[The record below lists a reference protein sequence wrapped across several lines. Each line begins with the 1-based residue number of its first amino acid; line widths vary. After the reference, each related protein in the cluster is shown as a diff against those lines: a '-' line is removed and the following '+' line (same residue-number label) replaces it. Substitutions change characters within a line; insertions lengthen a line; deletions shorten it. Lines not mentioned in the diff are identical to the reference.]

1 MATDSR
7 QEPAKHQE
15 ATFRSFQEAV
25 SEYLIRH
32 RSILDVISKLQES
45 TARANRAVVKAITY
59 CGCIEVR
66 AGRQQIPADISYW
79 EMKHHMETHIR
90 GEMCEHCLEVLE
102 QEIGHTLFY
111 TAALCDLFGLD
122 LEQLVENERSR
133 IATLGVYNL
142 T

>member
-45 TARANRAVVKAITY
+45 TARANRAVVKAITN

-79 EMKHHMETHIR
+79 EMKHHMETHLQ

-122 LEQLVENERSR
+122 LEQLVENERRR
-133 IATLGVYNL
+133 ISTFGVYNL